1 MKNTQN
7 PIVVGNIVF
16 EDTGVSIIR
25 PYMDSDAFAKAVVD
39 NNSDQ
44 NELIDR
50 ALKCALEFVKARLAH
65 CQAELEANL
74 SKAYAV
80 NEFGIYWKGGHFT
93 LPVFQTMKDLI
104 ERNPTSW
111 DDLSMA
117 ELQQIVRALHFQR
130 QAKTE
135 TWWNNDTLTLAFN
148 VATEFML
155 CKSYVG
161 SSK

>member
-7 PIVVGNIVF
+7 PTMVGNIVF
-16 EDTGVSIIR
+16 NENGVSIIR
-25 PYMDSDAFAKAVVD
+25 PYMDDESMTKAILA

-44 NELIDR
+44 NVLIDR
-50 ALKCALEFVKARLAH
+50 ALACALEFVKARLEH

-74 SKAYAV
+74 SKAYAL
-80 NEFGIYWKGGHFT
+80 NECAVYWKGGHFT
-93 LPVFQTMKDLI
+93 LPTFKLMQDLV
-104 ERNPTSW
+104 ERNPKSW
-111 DDLSMA
+111 DDLSLA

-155 CKSYVG
+155 CKA
-161 SSK
+161 